1 MTWLLIWAASIII
14 NTIIVLVFMKQE
26 RNEVSYG
33 SLYSFFIFG
42 VIIAPLFTMFV
53 LIGGIIK
60 LYNKILDADIMDK
73 TIYRFK

>member
-1 MTWLLIWAASIII
+1 MIWLLIWTASIII
-14 NTIIVLVFMKQE
+14 NTTIVLIHMKQE
-26 RNEVSYG
+26 KNEVTYG